1 MGCGL
6 PRPDAAV
13 RLEERIGL
21 LNSDLSKNFKDTF
34 IWKRSYNTG
43 NGLQHDEHAY
53 HDCQVVDAFARAWYT
68 LESNDEDEKGWGTA
82 EQGKA
87 ANHTIC

>member
-34 IWKRSYNTG
+34 IWKRPYNTG
-43 NGLQHDEHAY
+43 NGLQNDEHAY

-68 LESNDEDEKGWGTA
+68 LESNDEDDGVGEAAQAG
-82 EQGKA
+82 QKA
-87 ANHTIC
+87 